1 MNFLKELL
9 QLQQQQS
16 LIQISDKLSLSNYEK
31 EQYIKKY
38 SKKNYCLIKV
48 SNCKIRDNRVKNI
61 ELLCNLLCDHN
72 PSLSR

>member
-16 LIQISDKLSLSNYEK
+16 LIQISDKLTLSNFDK
-31 EQYIKKY
+31 VQYIERY

-48 SNCKIRDNRVKNI
+48 RNCKIRHNRVHNS
-61 ELLCNLLCDHN
+61 ELLSNLKCDHN
-72 PSLSR
+72 PSLLR

>member
-16 LIQISDKLSLSNYEK
+16 LIQISDKLSLSNYDK

-38 SKKNYCLIKV
+38 SKKNYCLIKI
-48 SNCKIRDNRVKNI
+48 SNCKIRQNRVHNTV
-61 ELLCNLLCDHN
+61 LLSNLQCDHN